1 MNNEENQEVNEG
13 GHVKRGRGRPAGS
26 VSNKPKAIRKTKSC
40 RIPVEL
46 LATVDN
52 LLKIH
57 KDNSRDGR
65 SKIGTPG
72 AHQKRVSKKTE
83 VRLIPLYLL
92 PVVDEMVSAWRA
104 RQSD

>member
-1 MNNEENQEVNEG
+1 MNNKENQIVNEG

-26 VSNKPKAIRKTKSC
+26 LSNKPKATPKTKSC

-46 LATVDN
+46 LSTVDN

-65 SKIGTPG
+65 SKRGTPG
-72 AHQKRVSKKTE
+72 LNQKRVSKITE
-83 VRLIPLYLL
+83 IRKIPLQFL

-104 RQSD
+104 RQS